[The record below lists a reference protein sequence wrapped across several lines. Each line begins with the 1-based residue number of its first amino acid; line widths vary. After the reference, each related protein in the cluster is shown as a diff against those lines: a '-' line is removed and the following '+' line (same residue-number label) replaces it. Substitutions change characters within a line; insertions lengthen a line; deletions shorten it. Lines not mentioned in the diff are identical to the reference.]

1 MPSLFA
7 WRNSRVGTLQPP
19 SSVLLWLS
27 TPAAGAALSSC
38 LPGSGAGPY
47 NPRVSAV
54 ASTAMIVQR
63 SDPVPPFACEFLL
76 RPNRSLSARGLA
88 VCFAGL
94 ATVGIAVA
102 VASAGQGN
110 RFAPAFAVAELL
122 LVGVCLRLASR
133 RLDRQE
139 RIVLAGDG
147 VVVER
152 EPGAARFDPYWVRV
166 ERRPGERPGDERL
179 VLASHGR
186 AVEIGAFLGAD
197 ERGALE
203 RDLRQALATL
213 RRPAGYADGT
223 DSNSKVTQ

>member
-1 MPSLFA
+1 M
-7 WRNSRVGTLQPP
+7 
-19 SSVLLWLS
+19 
-27 TPAAGAALSSC
+27 
-38 LPGSGAGPY
+38 PGSGADPY
-47 NPRVSAV
+47 NPPVFAV
-54 ASTAMIVQR
+54 VSTAMIVQR

-76 RPNRSLSARGLA
+76 RPNRSLSARGL
-88 VCFAGL
+88 VVFFTGL

-110 RFAPAFAVAELL
+110 RFAPAFAVMELL
-122 LVGVCLRLASR
+122 LVGLCLRLAWR

-139 RIVLAGDG
+139 RIALSGEG

-152 EPGAARFDPYWVRV
+152 GPGAARFDPYWVRV

-179 VLASHGR
+179 VLTSHGR
-186 AVEIGAFLGAD
+186 AVEIGAFLGLD

-203 RDLRQALATL
+203 RDLRQALAAL
-213 RRPAGYADGT
+213 KAAGRCRDGT